1 MLHIVKDQ
9 ETIEYNLLNPKTG
22 QLLFKEWVD
31 YIEKKYM
38 RNCVP
43 GVDPTTSCAFF
54 VVSKCI
60 KSASLYSAYKYMQDL
75 LDENGNPVASGTT
88 VDIWFEGSA
97 ENPPILCIR
106 LESKDKDGKEVF
118 KEILTDLGGT
128 ALTDRGY
135 DHIELYNNSYW
146 RKYIKVQDEGKYN
159 FIRKSDY
166 TLLSPH
172 WFDKDIH
179 NHAYNSDPNYVA
191 TVKYRGRWR
200 HLSADGTLS
209 GPIKQYT

>member
-9 ETIEYNLLNPKTG
+9 ETIEYNLLNPETG
-22 QLLFKEWVD
+22 QLLFKEWVNF
-31 YIEKKYM
+31 IEKKYM

-43 GVDPTTSCAFF
+43 GVDPTTFSTFF
-54 VVSKCI
+54 VISKYI
-60 KSASLYSAYKYMQDL
+60 KSALSHKYMQDL

-106 LESKDKDGKEVF
+106 LENKDKDGKEIF

-128 ALTDRGY
+128 ALTDRSY
-135 DHIELYNNSYW
+135 DRIESYNNSYW
-146 RKYIKVQDEGKYN
+146 RDYIRVQDEGKYN

-166 TLLSPH
+166 TLITQY
-172 WFDKDIH
+172 WFDKDIR
-179 NHAYNSDPNYVA
+179 NHAYDSDPNYVA

-200 HLSADGTLS
+200 YLRADGTMS
-209 GPIKQYT
+209 GPIKQYA